1 MHLPGQP
8 DVPGVRSHR
17 KSAEKLT
24 RAWAIFGSAFDPSLV
39 SPPSAEQ
46 WNEAWKAFTT
56 DVTITAT
63 FANRHSF
70 GNRGDLFSRDP
81 LPRATLVLAMSSS
94 SSSTDGV
101 A

>member
-8 DVPGVRSHR
+8 DLPCVRSHR

-24 RAWAIFGSAFDPSLV
+24 RAWAIRSAFDPSLV
-39 SPPSAEQ
+39 SPPSAEH

-56 DVTITAT
+56 DVTIMAT
-63 FANRHSF
+63 FANRNSF
-70 GNRGDLFSRDP
+70 DNRGDLFSRDP

-94 SSSTDGV
+94 ASSTDGV